1 MKTLKKGL
9 LVALFSLVFA
19 GHGSS
24 QGGGLPRTPA
34 QELEA
39 LKAANE
45 TLMERQAAL
54 LLKLEEM
61 RKQATQI
68 RILTKRS

>member
-1 MKTLKKGL
+1 MKTLQTGL
-9 LVALFSLVFA
+9 LVALLSLVFA

-24 QGGGLPRTPA
+24 QGGGLPRTPV

-45 TLMERQAAL
+45 TWL
-54 LLKLEEM
+54 
-61 RKQATQI
+61 
-68 RILTKRS
+68 